1 MTGRTVAEQRRA
13 DRIEG
18 QAQNAEDAPL
28 TGVFVAKEPLTVDGV
43 LAFAPGDI
51 VPAGHVQRFEWR
63 DKVRAFDDNEG
74 ED

>member
-1 MTGRTVAEQRRA
+1 MTERKTAAKAE
-13 DRIEG
+13 EKTSE
-18 QAQNAEDAPL
+18 NVPL
-28 TGVFVAKEPLTVDGV
+28 TGVFVAKEPLSVDGV

-51 VPAGHVQRFEWR
+51 VPAGHVQKFEWR